1 MSIVQEKWDASSSYL
16 SKKIRRIKLW
26 QRKSSM
32 INGRMYNT
40 DTTEVLGSWD
50 NGYPRG
56 DFSFEEQTLHKK
68 KTGEYFVYASGGA
81 QSNFG
86 DCYGGHDCSGE
97 KFIPMSV
104 EQAQQW
110 SEEYLTVEK
119 YVEIWGEPEE

>member
-1 MSIVQEKWDASSSYL
+1 MA
-16 SKKIRRIKLW
+16 KKI
-26 QRKSSM
+26 

-50 NGYPRG
+50 NGYPVGILVLKNKHFIKRKQVNIL
-56 DFSFEEQTLHKK
+56 FMLM
-68 KTGEYFVYASGGA
+68 VAA

>member
-1 MSIVQEKWDASSSYL
+1 MA
-16 SKKIRRIKLW
+16 KKI
-26 QRKSSM
+26 

-81 QSNFG
+81 QSNL
-86 DCYGGHDCSGE
+86 
-97 KFIPMSV
+97 V
-104 EQAQQW
+104 
-110 SEEYLTVEK
+110 TVMEDMIALVK
-119 YVEIWGEPEE
+119 NLSRCLWNRLSNGRKNI

>member
-1 MSIVQEKWDASSSYL
+1 MA
-16 SKKIRRIKLW
+16 KKI
-26 QRKSSM
+26 

-110 SEEYLTVEK
+110 SEEYKNIVHINTKAKRSQTSCLQEVWPFYSLTSVK
-119 YVEIWGEPEE
+119 DGIISY

>member
-1 MSIVQEKWDASSSYL
+1 MA
-16 SKKIRRIKLW
+16 KKI
-26 QRKSSM
+26 

-86 DCYGGHDCSGE
+86 DVMEDMIALVKNLSRCLWNRLSNGR
-97 KFIPMSV
+97 KNI
-104 EQAQQW
+104 
-110 SEEYLTVEK
+110 
-119 YVEIWGEPEE
+119 

>member
-1 MSIVQEKWDASSSYL
+1 MA
-16 SKKIRRIKLW
+16 KKI
-26 QRKSSM
+26 

-68 KTGEYFVYASGGA
+68 KTGEYFVYAYGGA

-86 DCYGGHDCSGE
+86 DCYGGHDCSVKNLSRCLWNRTAMVGRISNCR
-97 KFIPMSV
+97 KV
-104 EQAQQW
+104 C
-110 SEEYLTVEK
+110 
-119 YVEIWGEPEE
+119 

>member
-1 MSIVQEKWDASSSYL
+1 MA
-16 SKKIRRIKLW
+16 KKI
-26 QRKSSM
+26 

-68 KTGEYFVYASGGA
+68 KTGEYFVYAYGGA

-97 KFIPMSV
+97 KFYPDVCGTGSAMVGRISNCRKV
-104 EQAQQW
+104 C
-110 SEEYLTVEK
+110 
-119 YVEIWGEPEE
+119 

>member
-1 MSIVQEKWDASSSYL
+1 MA
-16 SKKIRRIKLW
+16 KKI
-26 QRKSSM
+26 

-68 KTGEYFVYASGGA
+68 KTGEYFVYASLVA
-81 QSNFG
+81 HSQILVTVME
-86 DCYGGHDCSGE
+86 DMIALVK

-104 EQAQQW
+104 W
-110 SEEYLTVEK
+110 NRLSNGRK
-119 YVEIWGEPEE
+119 NI

>member
-26 QRKSSM
+26 QRKSSCR
-32 INGRMYNT
+32 GRSAKSKSA
-40 DTTEVLGSWD
+40 EVLGSWD

-110 SEEYLTVEK
+110 SEEYLDADE
-119 YVEIWGEPEE
+119 YIAIWGEPEE